1 MFGKSL
7 YIIFTITFSPT
18 SGTEKNHT
26 QNVCWNVFSTT
37 PNITSYLSKG
47 KCFLPPE
54 PTHSRSCFCVLPLQ
68 YHNRKQKNIFYKTI
82 VAEVH
87 GAKRISSSLVHTESD
102 FLEYL
107 DSLPLECPNVICGLH
122 NWPELLKNK
131 SLMGWY
137 TLPFKYLGLVI
148 FWKEVSLCSPSL
160 FLFDQNTVK
169 G

>member
-1 MFGKSL
+1 MLKRFFNNTQHNILPFKRQMFLASRAHTLKKL
-7 YIIFTITFSPT
+7 LLCPATTIPQPKA
-18 SGTEKNHT
+18 EK
-26 QNVCWNVFSTT
+26 
-37 PNITSYLSKG
+37 Y
-47 KCFLPPE
+47 
-54 PTHSRSCFCVLPLQ
+54 
-68 YHNRKQKNIFYKTI
+68 FYKTI

-148 FWKEVSLCSPSL
+148 F
-160 FLFDQNTVK
+160 
-169 G
+169 

>member
-1 MFGKSL
+1 M
-7 YIIFTITFSPT
+7 YAETFFQQHSTYHLTFQKANVSCLQSP
-18 SGTEKNHT
+18 HT
-26 QNVCWNVFSTT
+26 QEVASVSCHYNTT
-37 PNITSYLSKG
+37 T
-47 KCFLPPE
+47 E
-54 PTHSRSCFCVLPLQ
+54 SRKRF
-68 YHNRKQKNIFYKTI
+68 FYKTV

-148 FWKEVSLCSPSL
+148 FCNILNRS
-160 FLFDQNTVK
+160 FLILTKAVFI
-169 G
+169 